1 MIRIFC
7 DYVIYFCNSQLCKT
21 YKCVFKSIDW
31 WAWQILTN
39 RYFESKLK
47 KNECEW
53 ESLIRV
59 IDHLEKSKL
68 WALVR
73 DSSWIEFKDMHVFC
87 CLRNSNL
94 FINENIVYLPDVLP
108 ALLQVPQ
115 QNWIIIGF
123 TQYGTILLQ
132 DFRHGPVELKGVV
145 NEIRFLMD

>member
-1 MIRIFC
+1 
-7 DYVIYFCNSQLCKT
+7 
-21 YKCVFKSIDW
+21 
-31 WAWQILTN
+31 
-39 RYFESKLK
+39 
-47 KNECEW
+47 
-53 ESLIRV
+53 
-59 IDHLEKSKL
+59 
-68 WALVR
+68 
-73 DSSWIEFKDMHVFC
+73 MHVFC